1 MDHNEEIRSTLEQIK
16 AQLKA
21 KPENK
26 DKSDD
31 EIDEMMLDG
40 FLKAFDNGEME
51 KDDLFGIMDLM
62 GYEPTKEFEAEVEK
76 NEGAAGA
83 APDLAGATKEELED
97 VREIPKDKEGQE
109 EFKEDISDL
118 GGDIDEEEDETED
131 EDESYDDDDEEE
143 EDEVPDDDEDAQRE
157 RASKLFGTDLT
168 KK

>member
-26 DKSDD
+26 EKSDD
-31 EIDEMMLDG
+31 EISEMMLDG

-62 GYEPTKEFEAEVEK
+62 GYEPTEEFKSEVEK
-76 NEGAAGA
+76 NEGAT
-83 APDLAGATKEELED
+83 PDLANATKEELED
-97 VREIPKDKEGQE
+97 VREMPEDKEGQE

-118 GGDIDEEEDETED
+118 GGDIEED
-131 EDESYDDDDEEE
+131 EDEDEESYDDDEEE